1 MNNPRLH
8 RIYQKTGLGILAALI
23 VVSSSS
29 LQTIENSKKPPAP
42 NAGRVLPLKEIA
54 RITDEGGKFFFV
66 APLGVFTGDDGSV
79 YVQEY
84 KQFLKFDAKGKFA
97 GHLLKRG
104 EGPGELNDNLTDV
117 VVRKDDILLYS
128 SNSLKLIRIKHDGR
142 LIEDRRFAQGY
153 FRDLLGICDGK
164 YFFLK
169 WEREEFLRTSGIYE
183 DKYRLVAVP
192 EQGEVIQTPYLMP
205 LTVSRRFSARSV
217 SSSSISRM
225 TAAWAGD
232 RDVFLFHS
240 PQYLIKHLD
249 LGTGQIVRSFRREYD
264 RVKYDLKAT
273 KHYPEELIPK
283 YHNDLCR
290 LLWNK
295 DRLWAVTSTI
305 DPKKGILVDVFNRE
319 GKYLDN
325 FYLPLFK
332 IRRNNPQYYAPMA
345 IHGNFLYLLEAD
357 EDDLISLIKYEI
369 GGPYGLK

>member
-8 RIYQKTGLGILAALI
+8 RIFRKTGIGILATLI
-23 VVSSSS
+23 AVSSAS
-29 LQTIENSKKPPAP
+29 LQTIENPKKPLAP
-42 NAGRVLPLKEIA
+42 NAGRVLPLKEVT

-66 APLGVFTGDDGSV
+66 APLGVFAGDDGSV

-97 GHLLKRG
+97 GNLLKRG
-104 EGPGELNDNLTDV
+104 EGPGEINDNLTDV

-128 SNSLKLIRIKHDGR
+128 SNSLKFIRISQAGR
-142 LIEDRRFAQGY
+142 LIKDRRFAQGP
-153 FRDLLGICDGK
+153 FRDLLGNYEGK

-169 WEREEFLRTSGIYE
+169 GEREEFPRTSGIYE
-183 DKYRLVAVP
+183 DKYRLVVVP
-192 EQGEVIQTPYLMP
+192 EEGDVIQTPYLMP
-205 LTVSRRFSARSV
+205 LTVSRRFGARSV
-217 SSSSISRM
+217 SSSSISRI
-225 TAAWAGD
+225 TATGAGD

-240 PQYLIKHLD
+240 PEYLIKHLD
-249 LGTGQIVRSFRREYD
+249 LGTGKIVRIFRREYD
-264 RVKYDLKAT
+264 RVKYAT
-273 KHYPEELIPK
+273 KPPKDYPEELIPK

-290 LLWNK
+290 LLWSK
-295 DRLWAVTSTI
+295 DKLWAVTSTV
-305 DPKKGILVDVFNRE
+305 DPKKGILVDVFSRE

-345 IHGNFLYLLEAD
+345 IHGKFLYLLEAD

-369 GGPYGLK
+369 GGQ